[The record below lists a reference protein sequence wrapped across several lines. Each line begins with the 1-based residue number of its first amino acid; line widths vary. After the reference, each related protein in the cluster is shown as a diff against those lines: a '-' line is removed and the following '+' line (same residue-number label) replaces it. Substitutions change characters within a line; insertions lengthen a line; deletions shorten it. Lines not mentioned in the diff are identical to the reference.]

1 MEREGGALTPWT
13 AGLAGRVQAQSGQRV
28 IERSILQE
36 EKTNEDSARYWLAR
50 ATYYVGRKEDQPAR
64 EAFEKALALALTS
77 GAGDRGN
84 LVQDYARYLGGQSEE
99 DAVEFLRTE
108 SGRQGLTGDAR
119 QLALGLLLE
128 HCYWRY
134 HRSGKQIAGDD
145 ALVWDTLSQK
155 IRWGQGER
163 DCLASMLGGSGET
176 RPPETSAVM
185 ERAEKLCQ
193 GADPSRAAT
202 LGQICI
208 QHGYPERAVPLLRD
222 AAARLTDEYER
233 DVANAALLRAYIS
246 LGYAAEADA
255 QLQFAIRLLSRDEL
269 PDYISQ
275 IAVVAA
281 KSGDGEHAMRLWRQ
295 VANTDATFVLPV
307 RNLAAAGLKD
317 ELERFYRDQQAA
329 DPDSWVPP
337 AMLYRLSLPLTTEN
351 WAEFEAN

>member
-1 MEREGGALTPWT
+1 
-13 AGLAGRVQAQSGQRV
+13 
-28 IERSILQE
+28 
-36 EKTNEDSARYWLAR
+36 
-50 ATYYVGRKEDQPAR
+50 
-64 EAFEKALALALTS
+64 
-77 GAGDRGN
+77 
-84 LVQDYARYLGGQSEE
+84 
-99 DAVEFLRTE
+99 
-108 SGRQGLTGDAR
+108 
-119 QLALGLLLE
+119 
-128 HCYWRY
+128 
-134 HRSGKQIAGDD
+134 
-145 ALVWDTLSQK
+145 
-155 IRWGQGER
+155 
-163 DCLASMLGGSGET
+163 
-176 RPPETSAVM
+176 
-185 ERAEKLCQ
+185 
-193 GADPSRAAT
+193 
-202 LGQICI
+202 
-208 QHGYPERAVPLLRD
+208 VPLLRD